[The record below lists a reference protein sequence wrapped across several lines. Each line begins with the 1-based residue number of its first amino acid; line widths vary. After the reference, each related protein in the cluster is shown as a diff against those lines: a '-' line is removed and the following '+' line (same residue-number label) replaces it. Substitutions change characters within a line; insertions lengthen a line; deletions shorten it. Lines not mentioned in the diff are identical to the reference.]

1 MAKWFDIKA
10 YTDGG
15 DKEKKTYNSIDL
27 YIYDEI
33 GGYGVQANTFVKAL
47 NEYKDADTINVR
59 INSGGG
65 SVIAGS
71 VIYNALKRHKGKV
84 ITYIDGLSASMAS
97 VIAMVGDEVRMAEN
111 ALLMIHNPWTQSQG
125 EADDLRKE
133 ADLLDKIKETL
144 LTAYK
149 RSNYTE
155 EELSELMDAETW
167 FTAKEALEGGFIDVI
182 EGATEKV
189 AWSRIKDYD
198 LPANKKEFVN
208 AESDSSKVSKEVS
221 KALSGKLAEHKEEV
235 GKDKRKQI
243 TLGKLKISYNRGIGA
258 YKTNPDSVR
267 PTVKTPE
274 QWAMARVNSLLYALR
289 NLRYRSG
296 KHDTDLLPASHP
308 MSGKDKEK
316 NLVNAETYNDYP
328 ESATNNAKRALKW
341 KEENGSSCGTQVG
354 WTRALQLSRKEKISR
369 DTIARMA
376 SFKRHQQHKD
386 VPYSEG
392 CGGLMWDAWGGT
404 SGVEWAISKL
414 KQIDNSTYNKIMES
428 IKEVLEDTEVEVEAT
443 ESAETEVVASVETE
457 VQDNVVLEPVAEVAE
472 VAEDSLTEVKD
483 SLEATQAL
491 VSDYKAKVELLET
504 EIENKEAQFQLDIKA
519 LEEKHEL
526 ELAEAKAIKDAEVS
540 KASAEVLASI
550 GVQATQEV
558 EETVEEKADTPEDF
572 WAEYKSLSIDD
583 KNEWYAQNKH
593 RIGK

>member
-10 YTDGG
+10 YTATDE
-15 DKEKKTYNSIDL
+15 KKKKTYNSIDL

-33 GGYGVQANTFVKAL
+33 GGYGVQANAFVKAL

-84 ITYIDGLSASMAS
+84 ITHIDGLSASMAS
-97 VIAMVGDEVRMAEN
+97 VISMVGEEVRMAEN

-149 RSNYTE
+149 RSNYSE
-155 EELSELMDAETW
+155 DELSELMNAETW
-167 FTAKEALEGGFIDVI
+167 FTAKEALEAGFIDVI
-182 EGATEKV
+182 DGATEKV

-198 LPANKKEFVN
+198 LPEPKQELVN
-208 AESDSSKVSKEVS
+208 TE
-221 KALSGKLAEHKEEV
+221 
-235 GKDKRKQI
+235 
-243 TLGKLKISYNRGIGA
+243 
-258 YKTNPDSVR
+258 
-267 PTVKTPE
+267 
-274 QWAMARVNSLLYALR
+274 
-289 NLRYRSG
+289 
-296 KHDTDLLPASHP
+296 
-308 MSGKDKEK
+308 
-316 NLVNAETYNDYP
+316 NAETYNDYP
-328 ESATNNAKRALKW
+328 ESATNNAKKALAYKA
-341 KEENGSSCGTQVG
+341 ENGSDCGTQVG
-354 WTRALQLSRKEKISR
+354 WTRANQLANKERLSR

-392 CGGLMWDAWGGT
+392 CGGLMWDCWGGT
-404 SGVEWAISKL
+404 SGIEWAISKL

-443 ESAETEVVASVETE
+443 ESKETEVVASVETE

-472 VAEDSLTEVKD
+472 VAENSIEDIKD
-483 SLEATQAL
+483 SLEASQAL
-491 VSDYKAKVELLET
+491 VADYKAKVEHLET
-504 EIENKEAQFQLDIKA
+504 EIETKEAHFELSVKA
-519 LEEKHEL
+519 LEEKHEID
-526 ELAEAKAIKDAEVS
+526 LAEAKAIKEAEVS

-550 GVQATQEV
+550 GVDATTESEDEV
-558 EETVEEKADTPEDF
+558 VEAKADTPEEF
-572 WAEYKSLSIDD
+572 WAEYKGQDIES

>member
-10 YTDGG
+10 YTDKG
-15 DKEKKTYNSIDL
+15 DKENKTYNSIDL

-33 GGYGVQANTFVKAL
+33 GGYGVQANAFVKAL

-84 ITYIDGLSASMAS
+84 VTYIDGLSASMAS
-97 VIAMVGDEVRMAEN
+97 VVAMVGDEVRMAEN

-125 EADDLRKE
+125 EAEDLRKE

-149 RSNYTE
+149 RSKYTE
-155 EELSELMDAETW
+155 EELSGLMDAETW
-167 FTAKEALEGGFIDVI
+167 FTAKEALEAGFIDFI

-198 LPANKKEFVN
+198 LPENK
-208 AESDSSKVSKEVS
+208 
-221 KALSGKLAEHKEEV
+221 
-235 GKDKRKQI
+235 
-243 TLGKLKISYNRGIGA
+243 
-258 YKTNPDSVR
+258 
-267 PTVKTPE
+267 
-274 QWAMARVNSLLYALR
+274 
-289 NLRYRSG
+289 
-296 KHDTDLLPASHP
+296 
-308 MSGKDKEK
+308 K

-328 ESATNNAKRALKW
+328 QSATNNAKRALKW
-341 KEENGSSCGTQVG
+341 KAENGSSCGTNVG
-354 WTRALQLSRKEKISR
+354 WTRANQLANKEKISR

-428 IKEVLEDTEVEVEAT
+428 INEVLEDTKVEVEAT

-457 VQDNVVLEPVAEVAE
+457 VKDNVVLEPVAEVAE
-472 VAEDSLTEVKD
+472 VAEVEDSLADVKD

-491 VSDYKAKVELLET
+491 VNDYKAKVELLET
-504 EIENKEAQFQLDIKA
+504 EIENKEAQFELSVKA

-526 ELAEAKAIKDAEVS
+526 ELAEAKAFKDAEVS

-550 GVQATQEV
+550 GVEATEEV
-558 EETVEEKADTPEDF
+558 EETEEPKADTPEDF
-572 WAEYKSLSIDD
+572 WAEYKSLSIED

>member
-33 GGYGVQANTFVKAL
+33 GGYGVQANAFVKAL

-71 VIYNALKRHKGKV
+71 VIYNALKRHNAKV
-84 ITYIDGLSASMAS
+84 ITHIDGLSASMAS

-149 RSNYTE
+149 RSNYSE
-155 EELSELMDAETW
+155 VELSELMDAETW
-167 FTAKEALEGGFIDVI
+167 FTAKEALEAGFIDVI
-182 EGATEKV
+182 DGATEKV

-198 LPANKKEFVN
+198 LPEP
-208 AESDSSKVSKEVS
+208 
-221 KALSGKLAEHKEEV
+221 
-235 GKDKRKQI
+235 KQ
-243 TLGKLKISYNRGIGA
+243 
-258 YKTNPDSVR
+258 
-267 PTVKTPE
+267 E
-274 QWAMARVNSLLYALR
+274 
-289 NLRYRSG
+289 
-296 KHDTDLLPASHP
+296 
-308 MSGKDKEK
+308 
-316 NLVNAETYNDYP
+316 LVAVENAETYNDYP
-328 ESATNNAKRALKW
+328 ESATNNAKRAIKY
-341 KEENGSSCGTQVG
+341 KEENGSSCGTVIG
-354 WTRALQLSRKEKISR
+354 WTRAGQLSRREKISR

-428 IKEVLEDTEVEVEAT
+428 INEVLEDTKVEVEAT

-457 VQDNVVLEPVAEVAE
+457 VKDNVVLEPVAEVAE
-472 VAEDSLTEVKD
+472 EVAEVEESLADVKD

-504 EIENKEAQFQLDIKA
+504 EIENKEAQFELSVKA

-526 ELAEAKAIKDAEVS
+526 ELAEAKAFKDAEVS

-550 GVQATQEV
+550 GVQATEEV
-558 EETVEEKADTPEDF
+558 EETEEPKADTPEDF
-572 WAEYKSLSIDD
+572 WAEYKSLSIED

>member
-10 YTDGG
+10 YKAND
-15 DKEKKTYNSIDL
+15 DNKEKIYSSIDL

-33 GGYGVQANTFVKAL
+33 GGYGVQANAFVKAL

-84 ITYIDGLSASMAS
+84 ITHIDGLSASMAS

-125 EADDLRKE
+125 EAEDLRKE

-167 FTAKEALEGGFIDVI
+167 FTAKEALESGFIDVI
-182 EGATEKV
+182 DGATEKV

-198 LPANKKEFVN
+198 LPEP
-208 AESDSSKVSKEVS
+208 
-221 KALSGKLAEHKEEV
+221 
-235 GKDKRKQI
+235 KQ
-243 TLGKLKISYNRGIGA
+243 
-258 YKTNPDSVR
+258 
-267 PTVKTPE
+267 E
-274 QWAMARVNSLLYALR
+274 
-289 NLRYRSG
+289 
-296 KHDTDLLPASHP
+296 
-308 MSGKDKEK
+308 
-316 NLVNAETYNDYP
+316 LVDVENAETYNDYP
-328 ESATNNAKRALKW
+328 ESATNNAKRAIKY

-354 WTRALQLSRKEKISR
+354 WTRAGQLARREKISR

-392 CGGLMWDAWGGT
+392 CGGIMWDAWGGT

-428 IKEVLEDTEVEVEAT
+428 INEVLEDTKVEVEAT

-457 VQDNVVLEPVAEVAE
+457 VKDNVVLEPVAEVAE
-472 VAEDSLTEVKD
+472 VAEVEESLTDVKD

-504 EIENKEAQFQLDIKA
+504 EIENKEAQFELSVKA

-550 GVQATQEV
+550 GVEATEEV
-558 EETVEEKADTPEDF
+558 EETEEPKADTPQDF
-572 WAEYKSLSIDD
+572 WAEYKGLSIED

>member
-10 YTDGG
+10 YTDKG

-33 GGYGVQANTFVKAL
+33 GGYGVQANAFVKAL

-84 ITYIDGLSASMAS
+84 ITHIDGLSASMAS

-149 RSNYTE
+149 RSNYSE
-155 EELSELMDAETW
+155 DELSELMDAETW
-167 FTAKEALEGGFIDVI
+167 FTAKEALESGFIDVI
-182 EGATEKV
+182 DGATEKV

-198 LPANKKEFVN
+198 LPEP
-208 AESDSSKVSKEVS
+208 
-221 KALSGKLAEHKEEV
+221 
-235 GKDKRKQI
+235 KQ
-243 TLGKLKISYNRGIGA
+243 
-258 YKTNPDSVR
+258 
-267 PTVKTPE
+267 E
-274 QWAMARVNSLLYALR
+274 
-289 NLRYRSG
+289 
-296 KHDTDLLPASHP
+296 
-308 MSGKDKEK
+308 
-316 NLVNAETYNDYP
+316 LVAVENAETYNDYP
-328 ESATNNAKRALKW
+328 ESATNNAKRAIKY

-354 WTRALQLSRKEKISR
+354 WTRAGQLARREKISR

-428 IKEVLEDTEVEVEAT
+428 INEVLEDTKVEVEAT

-457 VQDNVVLEPVAEVAE
+457 VKDNVVLEPVAEVAE
-472 VAEDSLTEVKD
+472 VAEAEESLADVKD

-550 GVQATQEV
+550 GVQATEEV
-558 EETVEEKADTPEDF
+558 EETEEPKADTPRDF
-572 WAEYKSLSIDD
+572 WAEYKSLSIED

>member
-10 YTDGG
+10 YKAND
-15 DKEKKTYNSIDL
+15 DNKEKIYSSIDL

-33 GGYGVQANTFVKAL
+33 GGYGVQANAFVKAL

-84 ITYIDGLSASMAS
+84 ITHIDGLSASMAS

-167 FTAKEALEGGFIDVI
+167 FTAKEALESGFIDVI
-182 EGATEKV
+182 DGATEKV

-198 LPANKKEFVN
+198 LPEP
-208 AESDSSKVSKEVS
+208 
-221 KALSGKLAEHKEEV
+221 
-235 GKDKRKQI
+235 KQ
-243 TLGKLKISYNRGIGA
+243 
-258 YKTNPDSVR
+258 
-267 PTVKTPE
+267 E
-274 QWAMARVNSLLYALR
+274 
-289 NLRYRSG
+289 
-296 KHDTDLLPASHP
+296 
-308 MSGKDKEK
+308 
-316 NLVNAETYNDYP
+316 LVDVENAETYNDYP
-328 ESATNNAKRALKW
+328 ESATNNAKRAIKY

-354 WTRALQLSRKEKISR
+354 WTRAGQLARREKISR

-392 CGGLMWDAWGGT
+392 CGGIMWDAWGGT

-428 IKEVLEDTEVEVEAT
+428 INEVLEDTKVEVEAT

-457 VQDNVVLEPVAEVAE
+457 VKDNVVLEPVAEVAE
-472 VAEDSLTEVKD
+472 VAEVEDSLTEVKD

-504 EIENKEAQFQLDIKA
+504 EIENKEAQFELSVKA

-550 GVQATQEV
+550 GVEATEEV
-558 EETVEEKADTPEDF
+558 EETEEPKADTPQDF
-572 WAEYKSLSIDD
+572 WAEYKGLSIED

>member
-10 YTDGG
+10 YKAND
-15 DKEKKTYNSIDL
+15 DKKEKTYSSIDL

-33 GGYGVQANTFVKAL
+33 GGYGVQANAFVKAL

-84 ITYIDGLSASMAS
+84 ITHIDGLSASMAS
-97 VIAMVGDEVRMAEN
+97 VISMVGDEVRMAEN

-149 RSNYTE
+149 RSNYSE
-155 EELSELMDAETW
+155 DELSELMNAETW
-167 FTAKEALEGGFIDVI
+167 FTAKEALEAGFIDVI
-182 EGATEKV
+182 DGATEKV

-198 LPANKKEFVN
+198 LPEPKQELVN
-208 AESDSSKVSKEVS
+208 AEN
-221 KALSGKLAEHKEEV
+221 AE
-235 GKDKRKQI
+235 
-243 TLGKLKISYNRGIGA
+243 
-258 YKTNPDSVR
+258 
-267 PTVKTPE
+267 
-274 QWAMARVNSLLYALR
+274 
-289 NLRYRSG
+289 
-296 KHDTDLLPASHP
+296 
-308 MSGKDKEK
+308 
-316 NLVNAETYNDYP
+316 NAETYNDYP
-328 ESATNNAKRALKW
+328 ESATNNAKKAIKY

-354 WTRALQLSRKEKISR
+354 WTRAGQLARREKISR

-392 CGGLMWDAWGGT
+392 CGGIMWDAWGGT

-443 ESAETEVVASVETE
+443 ESVETEVVASVETE

-472 VAEDSLTEVKD
+472 VAENSIEDIKD
-483 SLEATQAL
+483 SLEASQAL
-491 VSDYKAKVELLET
+491 VADYKAKVELLET
-504 EIENKEAQFQLDIKA
+504 EIETKEAHFELSVKA
-519 LEEKHEL
+519 LEEKHEID
-526 ELAEAKAIKDAEVS
+526 LAEAKAIKEAEVS

-550 GVQATQEV
+550 GVDATTEIEEEV
-558 EETVEEKADTPEDF
+558 VEAKADTPEDF
-572 WAEYKSLSIDD
+572 WAEYKGQDLES